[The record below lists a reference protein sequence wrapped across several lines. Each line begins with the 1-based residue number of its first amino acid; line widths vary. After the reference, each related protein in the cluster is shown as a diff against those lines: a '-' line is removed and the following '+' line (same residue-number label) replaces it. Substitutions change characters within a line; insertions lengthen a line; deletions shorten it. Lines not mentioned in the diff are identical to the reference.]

1 MTRKMIKCR
10 EHDFKTKTIIENKP
24 GGNDKLNAVELNV
37 TLAFEKPWDLSINNF
52 SGYEMLQAWA
62 RAYIHDSYEVNDEGI
77 DIRAYEPWV
86 PLHKVQLTYIGK
98 GYAISTGTQAPKEY
112 VSDQQ
117 DEDNYRDKCN
127 EESKT
132 PSNVGFKLYLMER
145 IANCKGDYI
154 KTEEQ

>member
-10 EHDFKTKTIIENKP
+10 EHDFKTKTIIENEP

-37 TLAFEKPWDLSINNF
+37 TLTFEKPWDLTHNNF

-62 RAYIHDSYEVNDEGI
+62 RAYCNNSYEVNDEDV
-77 DIRAYEPWV
+77 DIRAYELWV
-86 PLHKVQLTYIGK
+86 PLHRVRLTYIGK
-98 GYAISTGTQAPKEY
+98 DSAIKEY

-117 DEDNYRDKCN
+117 DEDSYRNKCN
-127 EESKT
+127 EEDKS

-145 IANCKGDYI
+145 IAMCKSEYI
-154 KTEEQ
+154 KNEEQQAA